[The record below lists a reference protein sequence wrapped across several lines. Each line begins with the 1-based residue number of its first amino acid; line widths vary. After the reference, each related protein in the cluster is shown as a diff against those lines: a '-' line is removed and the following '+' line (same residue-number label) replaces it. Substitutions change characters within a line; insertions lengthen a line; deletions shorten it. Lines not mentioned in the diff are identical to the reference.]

1 MYFSFFRDFLE
12 NIYQKR
18 SAITKKKNRIIKNR
32 KIEKMFLLI
41 INCKTH
47 EFA

>member
-18 SAITKKKNRIIKNR
+18 SAITKIKNRIIQNRKNR
-32 KIEKMFLLI
+32 KNVPFDYQL
-41 INCKTH
+41 
-47 EFA
+47 